1 MADLGIVDTK
11 KMITA
16 IKDAYGI
23 DFIDYTLT
31 TLRYRFKHVLSYF
44 NLGLVDEFI
53 EQVTRN
59 NINLEEL
66 LDQLMIDT
74 TELFRDPSLWR
85 ELREIYLPEVCKT
98 PGSKIWMAGVSSGE
112 EVYSLMVILRE
123 LNLEKNVR
131 VIASCPSQKRI
142 DRIKEGGYYDL
153 KKMEIGNANYSRY
166 SGKFEFSQ
174 YYTVTD
180 NKVVMDT
187 SLLDN
192 VEFNKYDISQN
203 GTTSNTYRL
212 ILFRNILIQYNLPL
226 YEKVIRKLIDNL
238 TIGGHLI
245 IGNRETLEH
254 SEVGKKMQLI
264 NESEKIYRKRVD

>member
-1 MADLGIVDTK
+1 MTDLGIVDTK

-31 TLRYRFKHVLSYF
+31 TLRHRFKHVLSYF
-44 NLGLVDEFI
+44 NLSLVDEFI
-53 EQVTRN
+53 EQVKRN
-59 NINLEEL
+59 NINLAEL

-85 ELREIYLPEVCKT
+85 ELREVYLPEVCKT
-98 PGSKIWMAGVSSGE
+98 PGAKIWMAGVSSGE

-131 VIASCPSQKRI
+131 VIASCPSQRRI

-174 YYTVTD
+174 YYTITD

-192 VEFNKYDISQN
+192 VEFNKYDISQTN
-203 GTTSNTYRL
+203 LANNTYRL
-212 ILFRNILIQYNLPL
+212 ILFRNILMQYNLPL
-226 YEKVIRKLIDNL
+226 YDKVIRKLTDNL
-238 TIGGHLI
+238 TISGYLI
-245 IGNRETLEH
+245 IGNKETLEH

-264 NESEKIYRKRVD
+264 NETEKIYKKRVD